1 MSSETPETPETPETT
16 IEHPPA
22 VSTRQHTL
30 GGSAHF
36 EGLGLLLGEPVTV
49 EVEPAEADHGIV
61 FERCDLE
68 TPVRIPAIV
77 DHVVPRGR
85 RTTLKSGEATI
96 ETVEHFM
103 SALAGMGIDNALVR
117 IKGPEL
123 PGFDGSARP
132 FVEGLT
138 AAGTVEQDAERK
150 IFDLREAIVIDE
162 GDAMIAAIPHDAPGM
177 RVVFD
182 LDYRDYNDRLPR
194 QVFTW
199 DTAEGDYPREVG
211 PCRTFTLEH
220 EARAMWERGIGR
232 HLTPKDV
239 VVIGEDGPID
249 NQYRFDDEPVR
260 HKVLDALGD
269 LYLVGCPVRCRVVA
283 HRSGHELNRRLGL
296 AIREQMAAVDR
307 RTTLLH
313 GRVMDVRTI
322 QRTLPHRYPM
332 LLVDRVVEMDGDR
345 RAIGVKNVTMNEQF
359 FQGHYPGTPI
369 MPGVLIIEAMA
380 QLGGLLLSQRLE
392 HTGKIA
398 VLLSLDKVKLRKPVV
413 PGDQLVLEAENV
425 RASPRLGHIRCKAV
439 VDDKIAAEAEIKFM
453 LVDAESTSG

>member
-1 MSSETPETPETPETT
+1 M
-16 IEHPPA
+16 
-22 VSTRQHTL
+22 STRQHTV
-30 GGSAHF
+30 GAAAHF
-36 EGLGLLLGEPVTV
+36 EGHGLLLGEPVTL
-49 EVEPAEADHGIV
+49 EVEPAEPGHGIV
-61 FERCDLE
+61 FERTDLE
-68 TPVRIPAIV
+68 SPVRIPAIV

-85 RTTLKSGEATI
+85 RTTLRNGEATV

-103 SALAGMGIDNALVR
+103 SAMAGLGVDNALVR
-117 IKGPEL
+117 IDGSEL
-123 PGFDGSARP
+123 PGFDGSAKP
-132 FVEGLT
+132 FVEGLQT
-138 AAGTVEQDAERK
+138 AGIEEQDEERK

-182 LDYRDYNDRLPR
+182 LDYPAYNDRLPR

-199 DTAEGDYPREVG
+199 DTAEGDYAHEVG
-211 PCRTFTLEH
+211 PCRTFSLEH

-239 VVIGEDGPID
+239 LVIGEEGPID
-249 NQYRFDDEPVR
+249 NSYRFDDEPVR

-269 LYLVGCPVRCRVVA
+269 LYLIGCPVRCRVVA
-283 HRSGHELNRRLGL
+283 HRSGHGLNRRLGL

-313 GRVMDVRTI
+313 GRVMDIRSI

-345 RAIGVKNVTMNEQF
+345 RAVGVKNVTMNEHF

-398 VLLSLDKVKLRKPVV
+398 VLLSLDKVKLRKPVG

-425 RASPRLGHIRCKAV
+425 RASPRLGHVRCRAM
-439 VDDKIAAEAEIKFM
+439 VDDKIAAEADIKFM
-453 LVDAESTSG
+453 LVDAEADHA

>member
-1 MSSETPETPETPETT
+1 MTSAPT
-16 IEHPPA
+16 EHVTRPA

-30 GGSAHF
+30 GGVATF
-36 EGLGLLLGEPVTV
+36 EGLGLLLGDPVRL
-49 EVEPAEADHGIV
+49 EVEPAEAEHGIV
-61 FERCDLE
+61 FERIDLDP
-68 TPVRIPAIV
+68 PVRIPAIV
-77 DHVVPRGR
+77 DNVVPRGR
-85 RTTLKSGEATI
+85 RTTLKMGEATV

-103 SALAGMGIDNALVR
+103 SALAGLGIDNALVR
-117 IKGPEL
+117 IHGPEL
-123 PGFDGSARP
+123 PGFDGSARV
-132 FVEGLT
+132 FVEGLQ
-138 AAGTVEQDAERK
+138 AVGVVEQNAERRV
-150 IFDLREAIVIDE
+150 FDLREAIVIDE

-182 LDYRDYNDRLPR
+182 LDYNTFNDRIRR

-199 DTAEGDYPREVG
+199 DTAEGDYQTDLG
-211 PCRTFTLEH
+211 PCRTFSLEH

-232 HLTPKDV
+232 HLTAKDV
-239 VVIGEDGPID
+239 LVIGEDGPID
-249 NQYRFDDEPVR
+249 NEYRFDDEPVR
-260 HKVLDALGD
+260 HKVLDVLGD
-269 LYLVGCPVRCRVVA
+269 LYLIGCPVRCRVVA
-283 HRSGHELNRRLGL
+283 HRSGHGLNRRLGL

-307 RTTLLH
+307 RSTLLH
-313 GRVMDVRTI
+313 GRVMDIRTI

-345 RAIGVKNVTMNEQF
+345 RAVGVKNVTMNEHF

-425 RASPRLGHIRCKAV
+425 RASPRLGHIRCKAL
-439 VDDKIAAEAEIKFM
+439 VDDKTAAEADIKFM
-453 LVDAESTSG
+453 LVDAETGVG

>member
-1 MSSETPETPETPETT
+1 MSPETPETSIETR
-16 IEHPPA
+16 PGA
-22 VSTRQHTL
+22 STRQHTL
-30 GGSAHF
+30 GGPAHF
-36 EGLGLLLGEPVTV
+36 EGLGLLLGEPVTL
-49 EVEPAEADHGIV
+49 EVEPAEPDHGIV

-85 RTTLKSGEATI
+85 RTTLKSGEVTI

-103 SALAGMGIDNALVR
+103 SALAGLGIDNALVR
-117 IKGPEL
+117 ISGPEL
-123 PGFDGSARP
+123 PGFDGSAMP
-132 FVEGLT
+132 FVEGLS
-138 AAGTVEQDAERK
+138 AAGTVEQDAERR

-182 LDYRDYNDRLPR
+182 LDYRDYSDRLPR

-199 DTAEGDYPREVG
+199 DTAEGDYPGEVG

-239 VVIGEDGPID
+239 VVIGEDGPIE
-249 NQYRFDDEPVR
+249 NKYRFDDEPVR
-260 HKVLDALGD
+260 HKVLDVLGD
-269 LYLVGCPVRCRVVA
+269 LYLIGCPVRCRVVA
-283 HRSGHELNRRLGL
+283 HRSGHGLNRRLGL

-345 RAIGVKNVTMNEQF
+345 RAVGVKNVTMNEHF

-398 VLLSLDKVKLRKPVV
+398 VLLSLDRVKLRHPVT
-413 PGDQLVLEAENV
+413 PGDQMTLEVETI
-425 RASPRLGHIRCKAV
+425 RASSRTASIRGTATV
-439 VDDKIAAEAEIKFM
+439 GGVLAAEANIRFM
-453 LVDAESTSG
+453 MIDSDQESR